1 MSWRTRTAQ
10 RRELYTRIASLSDR
24 RLLKRF
30 YYLWKQ
36 KGRERK
42 HHRKQL
48 EWREDMRSRMRAV
61 RERDELRLKKDMWSK
76 WRQLYLSR
84 IAEQQ
89 CARKVLARFF
99 ERWSAR
105 LRKLDE
111 LEAAAD
117 YFEHVQDEKLRS
129 RSWDVW
135 RHRTELRVAEKTVSL
150 RVNLRILTTAMD
162 VWRRNQCVFPLSES
176 GLN

>member
-61 RERDELRLKKDMWSK
+61 RERDELRLKKDMWAK
-76 WRQLYLSR
+76 WRQSYLSHLS
-84 IAEQQ
+84 EQQ
-89 CARKVLARFF
+89 FARKVLVRFF
-99 ERWSAR
+99 NRWKAR
-105 LRKLDE
+105 LKRFDE
-111 LEAAAD
+111 MDAAAD
-117 YFEHVQDEKLRS
+117 HFVYVREERSMDRYWEAWRRATALR
-129 RSWDVW
+129 
-135 RHRTELRVAEKTVSL
+135 LAEKTMRH
-150 RVNLRILTTAMD
+150 RVDLRIMANAMD
-162 VWRRNQCVFPLSES
+162 MWRQHQ
-176 GLN
+176 